1 MKKII
6 TFFMVSLVISL
17 LSACMYPDEE
27 LAKNKIPYE
36 DQIKSVQSSV
46 DQYRA
51 ANDGLLPIKT
61 KEADTPIYQKYP
73 IDFKK
78 IVPAYMAEIPGN
90 AYENGGVFQY
100 VLVDVEKEPK
110 VKLLDL
116 KVVDIIR
123 EIKMRIQ
130 SQGFPPFKERVS
142 ENLFTLNFKKIGY
155 KEDPVAVSPFT
166 QKNLPFLID
175 GKGEIYIDYRIDLY
189 EKLKGKDHSYK
200 EGDDI
205 RDLLVQESVFV
216 PAFSAPYTI
225 DLKTN
230 EPIFLAK

>member
-1 MKKII
+1 M
-6 TFFMVSLVISL
+6 
-17 LSACMYPDEE
+17 
-27 LAKNKIPYE
+27 
-36 DQIKSVQSSV
+36 
-46 DQYRA
+46 
-51 ANDGLLPIKT
+51 
-61 KEADTPIYQKYP
+61 
-73 IDFKK
+73 
-78 IVPAYMAEIPGN
+78 
-90 AYENGGVFQY
+90 
-100 VLVDVEKEPK
+100 LVDVEKEPK

-116 KVVDIIR
+116 KVADTIR

-142 ENLFTLNFKKIGY
+142 ENLFTLDFKKIGY

-205 RDLLVQESVFV
+205 RTF
-216 PAFSAPYTI
+216 
-225 DLKTN
+225 
-230 EPIFLAK
+230 

>member
-1 MKKII
+1 MKKFSTLFMMLLAII
-6 TFFMVSLVISL
+6 L
-17 LSACMYPDEE
+17 LSACMYPDDE

-46 DQYRA
+46 DQFREK
-51 ANDGLLPIKT
+51 NNGLLPIKT
-61 KEADTPIYQKYP
+61 KEVDTPIYQKYP

-78 IVPAYMAEIPGN
+78 IVPAFMAEIPGN

-100 VLVDVEKEPK
+100 VLVDVEADPQ

-116 KVVDIIR
+116 MMVDTIR
-123 EIKMRIQ
+123 DIKLRIQ

-142 ENLFTLNFKKIGY
+142 DNLFTLDFKKIGY
-155 KEDPVAVSPFT
+155 KKDPVAVSPFT

-175 GKGEIYIDYRIDLY
+175 GKGEIYVDYRIDLY
-189 EKLKGKDHSYK
+189 EKLKNKEYSYQ

-205 RDLLVQESVFV
+205 RGILVQDSNFV
-216 PAFSAPYTI
+216 PAFSVPYTI

-230 EPIFLAK
+230 EPIFLAN